1 MDESRPQITLQD
13 LSLNC
18 LLENT
23 RLLLGAPHFFDL
35 DTVFDDICGL
45 CSTHHQS

>member
-13 LSLNC
+13 VSLKC
-18 LLENT
+18 LLENA

-35 DTVFDDICGL
+35 DI
-45 CSTHHQS
+45 